1 MHPNGQLPAYE
12 WALGDANR
20 PVHAWATWRV
30 YELDREITGVG
41 DHEFLEVMFHKL
53 LLNFSWW
60 VNRKDADDRNI
71 FQGGFLGLDNVG
83 IFDRSS
89 PLPTGGRIDQADGTA
104 WMASYALD
112 LMQIGIELAMTNN
125 AYVEIAVKFFEHFL
139 YIAEAVGCSEG
150 CSTGLWEEQDEFFY
164 DVLRLP
170 DGSNVPMRIRSIVG
184 LIPLFAVHVLEP
196 KVYRSLPELRERLH
210 WVLEHRTDLARLVS
224 RWNVAG
230 QGNSVLLSLLRG
242 HRMKALLRR
251 MLDETEFLSDH

>member
-71 FQGGFLGLDNVG
+71 FQGGFLGLDNIG

-104 WMASYALD
+104 WMSLCCQTMIQMAL
-112 LMQIGIELAMTNN
+112 ELARDNP
-125 AYVEIAVKFFEHFL
+125 VCL
-139 YIAEAVGCSEG
+139 DQAE
-150 CSTGLWEEQDEFFY
+150 GL
-164 DVLRLP
+164 LH
-170 DGSNVPMRIRSIVG
+170 N
-184 LIPLFAVHVLEP
+184 FA
-196 KVYRSLPELRERLH
+196 
-210 WVLEHRTDLARLVS
+210 WICAAM
-224 RWNVAG
+224 N
-230 QGNSVLLSLLRG
+230 
-242 HRMKALLRR
+242 
-251 MLDETEFLSDH
+251 